1 MKDTGVYIEPCPG
14 RSALDLEGCAL
25 GATSISSG
33 IQLSKGDRAAVRSD
47 DSAVLSS
54 QQSRLWH
61 PAGVRDGLYFA
72 LKGSSIVCNALAFL
86 AHHQPPL
93 QPLVMGR
100 DTCGTGIFIALKSL
114 NTAQRKHKASGRDRK
129 VTAHAEGPGYL
140 AWVRELTA
148 GDNANTLPQPMP
160 HPTL

>member
-140 AWVRELTA
+140 AWARELTA